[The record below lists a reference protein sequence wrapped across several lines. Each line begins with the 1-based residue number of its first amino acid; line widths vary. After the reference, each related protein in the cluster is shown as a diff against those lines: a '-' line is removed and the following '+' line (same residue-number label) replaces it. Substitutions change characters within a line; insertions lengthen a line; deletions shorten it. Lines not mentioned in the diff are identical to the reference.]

1 MAPVAFIQT
10 TEKCVNPMSIHSINL
25 IYLASA
31 TLFMLGIKYLSSP
44 NTAKRGN
51 YLSMLGMAAAIGITL
66 TTPGLHG
73 FPLIVVGIIIGTVI
87 GGYAAIKV
95 KMTSMP
101 EMVALF
107 NGCGGAASTL
117 VAMAEFRGPNTGFD
131 GFTLVTLLLS
141 MIIGGLTFTGSLM
154 AYAKLQGLISTRPI
168 TYPGQQFINGVIVL
182 ITVVLSV
189 LLFQDPTN
197 TLVFFLILA
206 LALLLGVLAVIPI
219 GGADMPVIICLLN
232 SYSGLAVSMTGFAL
246 NNNALIITGSLVGA
260 SGIFLTKI
268 MCDAMNRSLSNVLFS
283 AFGKVV
289 ESADDSGEGPA
300 GTMKGFELEDV
311 ATILANAGSL
321 IIVPGYGMAAAQ
333 AQHAT
338 RDLGDY
344 LSEQGV
350 EVRYAIHPVAGRMP
364 GHMNVLL
371 AEADVP
377 YEQLFALE
385 DINDDFAGTDVVL
398 VIGANDV
405 VNPAAKTNPNSPIY
419 GMPVL
424 DVEKATTV
432 IVLKRS
438 MSVGFAGI
446 ENELFFMDNTMMLFG
461 DAKSS
466 LQKLVTTLKQ

>member
-1 MAPVAFIQT
+1 
-10 TEKCVNPMSIHSINL
+10 MSINSINL

-44 NTAKRGN
+44 STAKRGN
-51 YLSMLGMAAAIGITL
+51 FLSMIGMGAAIGITL

-73 FPLIVVGIIIGTVI
+73 FTLITIGIIIGTVI

-107 NGCGGAASTL
+107 NGCGGAASAL
-117 VAMAEFRGPNTGFD
+117 VAMAEFRVLGTEFD
-131 GFTLVTLLLS
+131 SFTLITLLLS

-168 TYPGQQFINGVIVL
+168 TYPGQQLINGAIL
-182 ITVVLSV
+182 LATLALAV
-189 LLFQDPTN
+189 LLFQDPGN
-197 TLVFFLILA
+197 MLVFSGILILS
-206 LALLLGVLAVIPI
+206 LLLGVLAVIPI

-268 MCDAMNRSLSNVLFS
+268 MCDAMNRSLANVLFS
-283 AFGKVV
+283 AFGQVV
-289 ESADDSGEGPA
+289 ESADDTGEGPA

-311 ATILANAGSL
+311 ATILANAGTL

-344 LSEQGV
+344 LGEQGV

-377 YEQLFALE
+377 YDQLFALE
-385 DINDDFAGTDVVL
+385 DINDDFASTDVVL

-405 VNPAAKTNPNSPIY
+405 VNPAAKDNPSSPIY

-446 ENELFFMDNTMMLFG
+446 DNELFYKDNTMMLFG

-466 LQKLVTTLKQ
+466 LQKLVAAMKQ

>member
-1 MAPVAFIQT
+1 
-10 TEKCVNPMSIHSINL
+10 MSYHSINL
-25 IYLASA
+25 TYLLSA

-44 NTAKRGN
+44 NTAQRGN
-51 YLSMLGMAAAIGITL
+51 FLSMIGMAAAIGITL

-73 FPLIVVGIIIGTVI
+73 FTMIIIAIAIGAVI

-107 NGCGGAASTL
+107 NGCGGAASAL
-117 VAMAEFRGPNTGFD
+117 VAMAEFRGQNNTFD
-131 GFTLVTLLLS
+131 SFTLITLLLS
-141 MIIGGLTFTGSLM
+141 MIIGGLTFAGSLM

-168 TYPGQQFINGVIVL
+168 TYPGQQFLNGAIVL
-182 ITVVLSV
+182 ITLVLAL

-197 TLVFFLILA
+197 MFAFFGILA
-206 LALLLGVLAVIPI
+206 LSLALGVLAVIPI

-246 NNNALIITGSLVGA
+246 SNNALIITGSLVGA
-260 SGIFLTKI
+260 SGIILTKI
-268 MCDAMNRSLSNVLFS
+268 MCDAMNRSLANVLFS

-289 ESADDSGEGPA
+289 ESAADKGEGPT
-300 GTMKGFELEDV
+300 GTIKGFEVEDV
-311 ATILANAGSL
+311 ATILANAGTL

-338 RDLGDY
+338 RELGDY
-344 LSEQGV
+344 LGEQGV
-350 EVRYAIHPVAGRMP
+350 DVRYAIHPVAGRMP

-385 DINDDFAGTDVVL
+385 DINDDFPSTDVVL

-446 ENELFFMDNTMMLFG
+446 ENELFYQDNTMMLFG

-466 LQKLVTTLKQ
+466 LQKLLATLKQ

>member
-1 MAPVAFIQT
+1 
-10 TEKCVNPMSIHSINL
+10 MSINSINL

-44 NTAKRGN
+44 STAKRGN
-51 YLSMLGMAAAIGITL
+51 FLSMIGMGAAIGITL

-73 FPLIVVGIIIGTVI
+73 FTLITIGIIIGTVI

-107 NGCGGAASTL
+107 NGCGGAASAL
-117 VAMAEFRGPNTGFD
+117 VAMAEFRGPGIEFD
-131 GFTLVTLLLS
+131 SFTLITLLLS

-168 TYPGQQFINGVIVL
+168 TYPGQQLINGAIL
-182 ITVVLSV
+182 LATLALAV
-189 LLFQDPTN
+189 LLFQDPGN
-197 TLVFFLILA
+197 MLVFSGILILS
-206 LALLLGVLAVIPI
+206 LLLGVLAVIPI

-268 MCDAMNRSLSNVLFS
+268 MCDAMNRSLANVLFS
-283 AFGKVV
+283 AFGQVV
-289 ESADDSGEGPA
+289 ESADDTGEGPA

-311 ATILANAGSL
+311 ATILANAGTL

-344 LSEQGV
+344 LGEQGV

-385 DINDDFAGTDVVL
+385 DINDDFASTDVVL

-405 VNPAAKTNPNSPIY
+405 VNPAAKDNPSSPIY

-446 ENELFFMDNTMMLFG
+446 ENELFYKDNTMMLFG

-466 LQKLVTTLKQ
+466 LQKLVAAMKQ

>member
-1 MAPVAFIQT
+1 
-10 TEKCVNPMSIHSINL
+10 MSVHYINF
-25 IYLASA
+25 IYLVSA

-44 NTAKRGN
+44 STAKMGN
-51 YLSMLGMAAAIGITL
+51 VLSMVGMAAAIGATL
-66 TTPGLHG
+66 AAPGLHG
-73 FPLIVVGIIIGTVI
+73 FTLIILGVIIGSVI
-87 GGYAAIKV
+87 GGYTAIKV
-95 KMTSMP
+95 KMTAMP

-107 NGCGGAASTL
+107 NGCGGAASAL
-117 VAMAEFRGPNTGFD
+117 VALAEFQGNTTGFD
-131 GFTLVTLLLS
+131 SFTLLTLLLS
-141 MIIGGLTFTGSLM
+141 LIIGGLTFTGSVM
-154 AYAKLQGLISTRPI
+154 AYAKLQGLIPTRPV
-168 TYPGQQFINGVIVL
+168 TYPGQQAVNGVIVL
-182 ITVVLSV
+182 ATVALSW
-189 LLFQDPTN
+189 LLFQDPTSIL
-197 TLVFFLILA
+197 TLSAILV
-206 LALLLGVLAVIPI
+206 LSLGLGVLAVIPI

-268 MCDAMNRSLSNVLFS
+268 MCDAMNRSLANVLFS
-283 AFGKVV
+283 AFGKVN
-289 ESADDSGEGPA
+289 ECTADAGEAPT
-300 GTMKGFELEDV
+300 GTMKGCEIEDV
-311 ATILANAGSL
+311 STILANAGSL

-344 LSEQGV
+344 LGEQGV
-350 EVRYAIHPVAGRMP
+350 NVRYAIHPVAGRMP

-385 DINDDFAGTDVVL
+385 DINDDFSSTDVVL

-405 VNPAAKTNPNSPIY
+405 VNPAAKTNPDSPIY

-424 DVEKATTV
+424 DVEKAKTV

-446 ENELFFMDNTMMLFG
+446 ENDLFYKDNTMMLFG

-466 LQKLVTTLKQ
+466 LQKLVSALKQ